1 MGTVTRLY
9 PKTASWIGIALAWV
23 GFLVV
28 MFAGFG
34 GERAAC
40 PSPSPSWVTALAIL
54 CALAATVGFGLAAFG
69 YSATAGEPSGEW
81 LFGAAGLYLT
91 ALGWVGAIGGAG
103 SLLAVDLCSF

>member
-1 MGTVTRLY
+1 VAGLRPRTVSSL
-9 PKTASWIGIALAWV
+9 GVALAWV

-40 PSPSPSWVTALAIL
+40 PSSSPTWVTVLAIL
-54 CALAATVGFGLAAFG
+54 CALAATVGFALAAWA
-69 YSATAGEPSGEW
+69 YSATAGEPSGDW
-81 LFGAAGLYLT
+81 LFGAAGLYVT

-103 SLLAVDLCSF
+103 MLLAVDLCSF